1 MSAGATLR
9 AWLYR
14 LTASVPTAWHY
25 DRLFRWMVI
34 GAGVSLGVFVF
45 RPPNPA
51 TPRPMSS
58 APISSVSGSLGPTYG
73 ATAVGTPLAPLL
85 PPALP
90 NIAPGR
96 SLDGATI
103 TPAPA
108 DGFGTLPSA
117 GRR

>member
-1 MSAGATLR
+1 MSAVVTLR

-14 LTASVPTAWHY
+14 LAASVPAAWLY

-34 GAGVSLGVFVF
+34 GAGVSFVVFVF

-51 TPRPMSS
+51 APRPMSS
-58 APISSVSGSLGPTYG
+58 APISSVPASLEPTYG
-73 ATAVGTPLAPLL
+73 ASAAGTPLAPLS
-85 PPALP
+85 PALP

-96 SLDGATI
+96 SLDGVTI

-108 DGFGTLPSA
+108 DGFGTAPSA
-117 GRR
+117 ARR

>member
-1 MSAGATLR
+1 MRAVATVR
-9 AWLYR
+9 SWLYR

-25 DRLFRWMVI
+25 DRLFRWMLI
-34 GAGVSLGVFVF
+34 AAGVSLMMFVL
-45 RPPNPA
+45 RSHNPA
-51 TPRPMSS
+51 TSRPIAS
-58 APISSVSGSLGPTYG
+58 APLSSVPARLRPTYD
-73 ATAVGTPLAPLL
+73 ASAVGTPLALPL

-96 SLDGATI
+96 SLDGVTI